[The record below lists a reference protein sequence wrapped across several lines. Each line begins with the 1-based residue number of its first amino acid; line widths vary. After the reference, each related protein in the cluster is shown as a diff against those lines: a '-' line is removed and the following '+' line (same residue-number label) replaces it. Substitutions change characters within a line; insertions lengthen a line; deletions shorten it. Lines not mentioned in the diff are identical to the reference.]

1 MWVFDATPLIYLGKV
16 DRLGIVAGLDRDR
29 LIPERV
35 YEEVVTAGVEGGYP
49 DARRV
54 ERAVEDGLFSV
65 REVED
70 GESFERLRRNP
81 NVSGADV
88 AVLSLADELDGV
100 AVMDERYGRD
110 VADIEGIDTR
120 GTAYLVGLLV
130 NRGELPA
137 AEGREIVD
145 GMVEAGWHCSPAL
158 YARLVRTFEE

>member
-35 YEEVVTAGVEGGYP
+35 YEEVVTEGIEGGYP

-65 REVED
+65 REVEE
-70 GESFERLRRNP
+70 GAVFERLRRNP
-81 NVSGADV
+81 NLSGADV

-110 VADIEGIDTR
+110 VADTEGIETR

-130 NRGELPA
+130 KRGELPA
-137 AEGREIVD
+137 AEGRAIVD